1 MHMRLFLAIY
11 PPQEVLSYVR
21 EVVRGLDK
29 EKRNLKPIPIGQ
41 VHLTAKFFG
50 AKVSVS
56 SKQKIAREFL
66 RHAGSFPKPKIEI
79 SHVQLGFHKQQ
90 KPRVVLLN
98 VENDP
103 DLDDFVNY
111 AHQLT
116 RSLKLRDTIKWK
128 QKDFN
133 DHHISVARLKD
144 AAVNNSTIR
153 RVKNLVNELDIPLPE
168 PFVVEDAYLVR
179 SNLTNKGPVYE
190 KLEKIPL

>member
-1 MHMRLFLAIY
+1 MRLFLAIY
-11 PPQEVLSYVR
+11 PPAEVLTYVR
-21 EVVRGLDK
+21 EVIRSLDK
-29 EKRNLKPIPIGQ
+29 EKRNIKPIPLGQ

-56 SKQKIAREFL
+56 SKQKIAKEFL
-66 RHAGSFPKPKIEI
+66 RHSGSFAKPTIEI
-79 SHVQLGFHKQQ
+79 SSVQLGFHKQQ
-90 KPRVVLLN
+90 KPKVILMN

-103 DLDDFVNY
+103 DLEDFVDY
-111 AHQLT
+111 SHRLT

-128 QKDFN
+128 QKDFH

-153 RVKNLVNELDIPLPE
+153 RVKTLVNVIDLPLPE
-168 PFVVEDAYLVR
+168 PFVAEEAYLVR